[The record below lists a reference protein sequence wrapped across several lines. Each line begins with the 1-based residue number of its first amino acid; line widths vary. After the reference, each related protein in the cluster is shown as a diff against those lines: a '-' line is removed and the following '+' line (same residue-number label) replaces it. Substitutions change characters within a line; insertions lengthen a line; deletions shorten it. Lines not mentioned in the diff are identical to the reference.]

1 MGSFDVC
8 ARAFERLNE
17 HVWRVIGPHIAAE
30 KKKLSS
36 SDKKSSYTLPAGI
49 FKIKSPL
56 MKGTAVRRIQEAL
69 AALYFYP
76 YKEAK
81 NNDIEMAA
89 AGRKRRTRS
98 NGSS

>member
-1 MGSFDVC
+1 MQEPLKGLMNMNDTAEYVGSSVLILQ
-8 ARAFERLNE
+8 RK
-17 HVWRVIGPHIAAE
+17 

-36 SDKKSSYTLPAGI
+36 SVKKSSYTLPAGI

-81 NNDIEMAA
+81 NNNLDMAA
-89 AGRKRRTRS
+89 TGRKRRTRS

>member
-1 MGSFDVC
+1 MFVQEPLKGLMNMYGGSSVLILQ
-8 ARAFERLNE
+8 R
-17 HVWRVIGPHIAAE
+17 